1 MKFYLVCSK
10 SFKNN
15 EIFNLKS
22 HHNRD
27 NCLYPYF
34 LLKEKLKA
42 LGHDIDTYDLFD
54 KASKEPYALIF
65 HDFPKNIGYF
75 IKKHQNAERY
85 LYVYESPI
93 KNKGNQVPE
102 NYKCFKKVFTW
113 NTNFVDNKKIF
124 FVPYSQKIDATKNF
138 LDFKNKKLCTA
149 IFGHKLASAP
159 FELYSERIKA
169 IKWFE
174 KNHLNDFDLY
184 GAGWDRYYF
193 KDKLFLLNRL
203 SFLTRF
209 FKQKFPSYKG
219 GANSKSDIY
228 KNYKFA
234 LCYENASFDD
244 YITEKIF
251 DCFLGGCVPIYLGAD
266 NVEKFIPADT
276 FIDKRR
282 FPSYEGLYDFIKNMP
297 EEGYNRY
304 ICAINKFLNSEK
316 IRPYSAEYFA
326 NTITKEIVCE

>member
-1 MKFYLVCSK
+1 VCSK

-27 NCLYPYF
+27 NAFYPYF
-34 LLKEKLKA
+34 LLKKKLID
-42 LGHDIDTYDLFD
+42 LGHKIDTYDLFD
-54 KASKEPYALIF
+54 PATKEPYAIIF
-65 HDFPKNIGYF
+65 HDYPKNLNYYLE
-75 IKKHQNAERY
+75 KHKNIDKY

-93 KNKGNQVPE
+93 KNKQNQVE
-102 NYKCFKKVFTW
+102 DNYKYFKKIFTW

-124 FVPYSQKIDATKNF
+124 FVPYSQKISTTSSKDIN
-138 LDFKNKKLCTA
+138 FKNKKLCTA
-149 IFGHKLASAP
+149 IFGHKMQSHGI
-159 FELYSERIKA
+159 ELYTERMNA

-174 KNHLNDFDLY
+174 KNHLADFDLY
-184 GAGWDRYYF
+184 GEGWDRYYF
-193 KDKLFLLNRL
+193 KDKLFHLNRIGPITKL
-203 SFLTRF
+203 FKPKFL
-209 FKQKFPSYKG
+209 SYKG
-219 GANSKSDIY
+219 KAPFKNKVY
-228 KNYKFA
+228 QNYKFS
-234 LCYENASFDD
+234 LCYENAHYQD
-244 YITEKIF
+244 YISEKIF